1 MEPYLDRHQ
10 VVKKKIFEPFF
21 RVQDEEFEN
30 GKDAA
35 GETITVTRP
44 ITYCHNIRAFLNYVK
59 EDRNLPN
66 TKIKIGLDKGKK
78 SLKFTCSLFS
88 PDSDDQTQDF
98 LLAVVHYVE
107 ESYANVLKMLSL
119 CEIDLMD
126 WDFFCSDMKM
136 TMIVCGKYFLFFIF
150 ILFYHLQD

>member
-1 MEPYLDRHQ
+1 M
-10 VVKKKIFEPFF
+10 
-21 RVQDEEFEN
+21 
-30 GKDAA
+30 
-35 GETITVTRP
+35 GETISVTRP
-44 ITYCHNIRAFLNYVK
+44 ISYCHNIRAFLNYVK

-88 PDSDDQTQDF
+88 PYSDDQTQDF

-136 TMIVCGKYFLFFIF
+136 TMIVLGKYFLSNLSGIVRREDGGSIFDFIIKQCICPSIF
-150 ILFYHLQD
+150 VSVKVCLGT